1 MVPQQE
7 IEKEMHR
14 RIIIK
19 FENRKRFLAMQFIFR
34 KGFLRLHTRARKMKE
49 AARVHW
55 FNSRAGV
62 CFYAWSD
69 HVYMVGLGLDRKRWP
84 GPRKY
89 EVGLI
94 RTVDPSPPSLTN

>member
-19 FENRKRFLAMQFIFR
+19 FEDRKRFLAMQFIFR
-34 KGFLRLHTRARKMKE
+34 KGFLRLHARARKMKE

-94 RTVDPSPPSLTN
+94 PTADPSPQL